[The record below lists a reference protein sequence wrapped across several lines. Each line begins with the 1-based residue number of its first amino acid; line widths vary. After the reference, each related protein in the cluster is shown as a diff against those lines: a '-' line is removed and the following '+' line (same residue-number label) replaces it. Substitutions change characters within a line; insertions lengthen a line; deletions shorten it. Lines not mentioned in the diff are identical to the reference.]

1 MFSNIPLEL
10 IIGMVLLMALVVML
24 MSYGFHGLLR
34 FGRNINYLVAI
45 VLAVIAGLLLVI
57 LGLTAIE
64 YIAEVHASAEQKASM
79 RRKMLGLGVGIAV
92 LGVGALI
99 KYNFAKL
106 YGALNKA
113 LPKNTKRIMRKRRK

>member
-10 IIGMVLLMALVVML
+10 LIGMALLIVLVVML
-24 MSYGFHGLLR
+24 MLYGFHGLLR
-34 FGRNINYLVAI
+34 FGKNINYLMAI
-45 VLAVIAGLLLVI
+45 ILAVIAGLLLVI

-64 YIAEVHASAEQKASM
+64 YIAEADASEEQKVSL

-92 LGVGALI
+92 LGVTAFI
-99 KYNFAKL
+99 KYNYAKL

-113 LPKNTKRIMRKRRK
+113 LPKNTKKLLKKRKK

>member
-1 MFSNIPLEL
+1 MFASIPLEL
-10 IIGMVLLMALVVML
+10 IVGMILLGTLVVML

-45 VLAVIAGLLLVI
+45 ILAVIAGLLLVV
-57 LGLTAIE
+57 LGIVAIE
-64 YIAEVHASAEQKASM
+64 YITEVHASAEKKEQM
-79 RRKMLGLGVGIAV
+79 RRSMIGLGVGIVA
-92 LGVGALI
+92 LGIGALI

>member
-1 MFSNIPLEL
+1 MFASIPLEL
-10 IIGMVLLMALVVML
+10 IVGMILLGTLVVML

-45 VLAVIAGLLLVI
+45 ILAVIAGLLLVV
-57 LGLTAIE
+57 LGIVAIE
-64 YIAEVHASAEQKASM
+64 YITEVHASAEKKEQM
-79 RRKMLGLGVGIAV
+79 RRSMIGLGVGIVA